1 MTLEGGVR
9 QMARPKDKV
18 MHNLTIRFSDEEL
31 EWLQSMAKKEVRPV
45 AQLVRWIIAEYR
57 KELAKKSVHPQA

>member
-1 MTLEGGVR
+1 
-9 QMARPKDKV
+9 MARPKDKV

-31 EWLQSMAKKEVRPV
+31 EWLQSMAKQEVRPV

-57 KELAKKSVHPQA
+57 KGLVKQSAHQET